1 MLQTHIRPTTQ
12 IKPLTTAHLAQT
24 MALIE
29 LTAAELEQKVNAE
42 LANNPA
48 LEVKDTRRC
57 SICDHRITDKGICPR
72 CSPPQSEQPEQPIIF
87 VSPRYDYVKSNSDD
101 DMFLD
106 RDLPHAKEDLPTYV
120 LRQIALELKPE
131 DRKIAAFILSNLDDD
146 GLLDIQLVEIARYFH
161 VPISKIENVISQIQ
175 RADPIGVGSPST
187 QDALLVQLE
196 VLAENKPVPS
206 HSARAIREGMSQL
219 SRHQYPE
226 LARKMGIGVHQVE
239 LIAKFISDNLNPFP
253 GRAYW
258 GDIRD
263 GQSESPPV
271 YTYPDAIIS
280 PVDETQD
287 SPLVVEVF
295 SPFAGILRVNPLFK
309 QAIKQVSEE
318 NADQWKSDL
327 GRAELLVKCLQQRTT
342 TIVRL
347 MRRLAVLQREFILR
361 GDRFLHPL
369 TRASLAEELGV
380 HESTISRAVSN
391 KAVQMPNGH
400 IIPLAKFF
408 DRSLQVRT
416 ALKQIIDEETS
427 PLSDNEISELLNEQ
441 GFSVARRT
449 VAKYRSMEGI
459 LPSHLRKSHSIPEV
473 Q

>member
-29 LTAAELEQKVNAE
+29 LSAVELEQKVNAE
-42 LANNPA
+42 LAKNPA

-57 SICDHRITDKGICPR
+57 SICDHQITESGICPR
-72 CSPPQSEQPEQPIIF
+72 CNPPQSKQPEQPIIF
-87 VSPRYDYVKSNSDD
+87 VSPRYDYVKSSSEDD
-101 DMFLD
+101 SSFE

-120 LRQIALELKPE
+120 LRQIAPELKPE
-131 DRKIAAFILSNLDDD
+131 DRKMAAFILSNLDDD
-146 GLLDIQLVEIARYFH
+146 GLLDNQLIEIARYFH
-161 VPISKIENVISQIQ
+161 VPISRIEQVIRQIQ
-175 RADPIGVGSPST
+175 RADPIGVGSPTT
-187 QDALLVQLE
+187 QDALLIQLE

-206 HSARAIREGMSQL
+206 HAAQAIKEGMSQL
-219 SRHQYPE
+219 SRHQYPD

-258 GDIRD
+258 GDIRE
-263 GQSESPPV
+263 GRSEPPPV

-280 PVDETQD
+280 PVDGTPD
-287 SPLVVEVF
+287 PSLVVEVF
-295 SPFAGILRVNPLFK
+295 SPFAGILRVNPMFR

-318 NADQWKSDL
+318 KADQWKSDL
-327 GRAELLVKCLQQRTT
+327 SQAELLVKCLQQRTT

-347 MRRLAVLQREFILR
+347 MRRLAVLQREFILN

-369 TRASLAEELGV
+369 TRASLAEELDV

-416 ALKQIIDEETS
+416 ALKQIIQEETT
-427 PLSDNEISELLNEQ
+427 PLSDNEISGLLSEQ

-449 VAKYRSMEGI
+449 VAKYRAMEGI
-459 LPSHLRKSHSIPEV
+459 LPSHLRKSQSMPEV
-473 Q
+473 K

>member
-1 MLQTHIRPTTQ
+1 M
-12 IKPLTTAHLAQT
+12 
-24 MALIE
+24 
-29 LTAAELEQKVNAE
+29 
-42 LANNPA
+42 
-48 LEVKDTRRC
+48 
-57 SICDHRITDKGICPR
+57 S
-72 CSPPQSEQPEQPIIF
+72 
-87 VSPRYDYVKSNSDD
+87 
-101 DMFLD
+101 LD

-120 LRQIALELKPE
+120 LRQIAPELKLE
-131 DRKIAAFILSNLDDD
+131 DRKIAAFVLSNLDDD
-146 GLLDIQLVEIARYFH
+146 GLLDIQPIEIARYFH
-161 VPISKIENVISQIQ
+161 VPITRIEQVINQIQ
-175 RADPIGVGSPST
+175 RADPIGVGSPSP

-196 VLAENKPVPS
+196 ILAENQPVPS
-206 HSARAIREGMSQL
+206 HSAQAIQEGMSQL

-226 LARKMGIGVHQVE
+226 LARKLGIAVHQVQ

-263 GQSESPPV
+263 GQSEAPPV

-280 PVDETQD
+280 PVDENPD
-287 SPLVVEVF
+287 ASLVVEVF
-295 SPFAGILRVNPLFK
+295 SPFAGILRVNPMFRKATK
-309 QAIKQVSEE
+309 QIADE

-347 MRRLAVLQREFILR
+347 MRRLAVLQRNFIMQ

-416 ALKQIIDEETS
+416 ALKQIIEEETT
-427 PLSDNEISELLNEQ
+427 PLSDNEISGLLNEQ

-449 VAKYRSMEGI
+449 VAKYRAMEGI
-459 LPSHLRKSHSIPEV
+459 LPSHLRQSQSTADVK
-473 Q
+473 